1 MQPFVKWAGGKRQLL
16 PEIQQHLPKKFNTY
30 YEPFIGGGA
39 LLFELAHNN
48 SIISDNNHVL
58 IDTYIAI
65 REHLNEL
72 LPLLDNLQT
81 EHNSFDDKEKAKE
94 FYYDKRKEFN
104 EFILDK
110 DFSLKRNA
118 LFMYL
123 NKACFNGLYRVN
135 GKGLFNVPS
144 NQKIKINIYDKDN
157 LKQISDYLQNVQIFN
172 QDFEVTV
179 KNAKQGDLVF
189 FDSPYAPLNPT
200 SFDSYTKEGFSTE
213 EHIRLSNVF
222 KQLSEKGVYCIL
234 TNHNTE
240 FIRELYS
247 DFNLFEVDVK
257 RLINRDAKNRTG
269 KELIVTNFDWYR
281 IKKSFS

>member
-16 PEIQQHLPKKFNTY
+16 PEIQQHLPQKFNTY

-269 KELIVTNFDWYR
+269 KELIVTNFD
-281 IKKSFS
+281 